1 MAQALAELV
10 TEFLIHLSDERQLS
24 PHTVT
29 GYRRDLGAL
38 LTYLEAESIA
48 DWKAV
53 SAHHLR
59 RFIAE
64 GHRQGTS
71 GRSLQRR
78 LSACRTFFN
87 YLAKEGV
94 CSTNPAS
101 AFSAPKSRGG
111 LPVTMDTDQVSRLL
125 SIEGRDWHSQRDRA
139 MLELFYSSGLRL
151 SELVGTNLS
160 DLSLNDATIKVR
172 GKGSKERMLP
182 VGSKAITALRTW
194 LKARP
199 NTPRGEI
206 QDDDALF
213 LSERGRRI
221 SARNVQG
228 RVKQWC
234 LRLGISTRVHPHTL
248 RHSFAS
254 HLLESS
260 QDLRAVQELLG
271 HADISTTQIY
281 THLDFQHL
289 AEVYDRAHPRAQRGQ
304 SKEEFDQ

>member
-10 TEFLIHLSDERQLS
+10 TGFLIHLSDERQLS
-24 PHTVT
+24 PHTVD
-29 GYRRDLGAL
+29 GYRRDLSAL
-38 LTYLEAESIA
+38 LTFLEAESIK
-48 DWKAV
+48 DWQGV

-87 YLAKEGV
+87 FLAKEGI
-94 CSTNPAS
+94 CTTNPAN
-101 AFSAPKSRGG
+101 AFSAPKSRSG

-125 SIEGRDWHSQRDRA
+125 SIEGRDWHSLRDRA

-151 SELVGTNLS
+151 SDLVGT
-160 DLSLNDATIKVR
+160 DLADISLNDATIKVR

-182 VGSKAITALRTW
+182 IGSKAIAAIRAW
-194 LKARP
+194 LAIRAD
-199 NTPRGEI
+199 TPRGEV
-206 QDDDALF
+206 QDEAALF

-221 SARNVQG
+221 SARNVQE

-289 AEVYDRAHPRAQRGQ
+289 AEVYDRAHPRAQR
-304 SKEEFDQ
+304 SRNEEETDR